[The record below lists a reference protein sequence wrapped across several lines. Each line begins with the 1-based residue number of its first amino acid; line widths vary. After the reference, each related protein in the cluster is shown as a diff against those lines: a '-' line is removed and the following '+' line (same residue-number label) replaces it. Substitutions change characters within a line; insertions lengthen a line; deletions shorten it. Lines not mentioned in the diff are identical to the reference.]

1 MSSKRQREPC
11 PEKQKEPSEQCLMKH
26 KISIKI
32 NKVLKEPNGDPGVK
46 KHNDGKEKFNKG
58 AQQEN

>member
-1 MSSKRQREPC
+1 MKRKILKMSQ
-11 PEKQKEPSEQCLMKH
+11 
-26 KISIKI
+26 IKI